1 MTDVHDEPDELV
13 YLSFDG
19 ALEIFATIVGGT
31 AAQAADQLR
40 SRDALEGALGRPQS
54 YAHYEQ
60 ADLALQAAVLAQGIA
75 EAQAFVDGNK
85 RTALV
90 SMLTFLEINGY
101 GVRATDRELADWI
114 ISFSAGA
121 TPLEVADLMRPRLV
135 RTP

>member
-60 ADLALQAAVLAQGIA
+60 ADMTRVSSSVAEQAWA
-75 EAQAFVDGNK
+75 
-85 RTALV
+85 R
-90 SMLTFLEINGY
+90 
-101 GVRATDRELADWI
+101 DWPQDWYL
-114 ISFSAGA
+114 SGTSLRSA
-121 TPLEVADLMRPRLV
+121 
-135 RTP
+135 